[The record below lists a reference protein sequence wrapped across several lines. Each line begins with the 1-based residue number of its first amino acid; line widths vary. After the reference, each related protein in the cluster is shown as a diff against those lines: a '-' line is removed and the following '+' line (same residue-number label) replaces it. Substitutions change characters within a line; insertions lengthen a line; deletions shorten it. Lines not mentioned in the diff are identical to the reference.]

1 MKFVFQIMLIFFP
14 LHIFGQNIEDLQLD
28 KNEIIFFKN
37 KIDSINSNFETRS
50 FKSVY
55 SSYSQAICDIFFY
68 KGNLATNV
76 KTDISNG
83 LNMEELKSKY
93 PEGNIK
99 KDQLIVVKINEKATD
114 EDEFIL
120 IVTPIEMFASFIYVT
135 KHSFVE
141 AIENHKKLVLKISK
155 SKYSKNSVS
164 AVKINEYFP
173 SKPLPIELQK
183 KISYNSSIMG
193 KEPELEKSTLVY
205 SEVNID
211 TLDFEQ
217 KIDILKQIQSK
228 KIISFCGS
236 DNRSLS
242 NEILK
247 YKLAAATKNYNV
259 FIRSLINI
267 ISDNIGRLV
276 DDNISMNNRTKYI
289 FNVNDININS
299 NDFYFGGYFRYINEN
314 EERSS
319 LILSSLNK
327 ILNTTENE
335 NGLNEILKITN
346 NKELDLYNR
355 YSFLILAHRLNKSS
369 NSKEMYESN
378 LIKIN
383 NAAELFPIGLAE
395 KLVK

>member
-1 MKFVFQIMLIFFP
+1 
-14 LHIFGQNIEDLQLD
+14 
-28 KNEIIFFKN
+28 
-37 KIDSINSNFETRS
+37 
-50 FKSVY
+50 
-55 SSYSQAICDIFFY
+55 
-68 KGNLATNV
+68 
-76 KTDISNG
+76 
-83 LNMEELKSKY
+83 
-93 PEGNIK
+93 
-99 KDQLIVVKINEKATD
+99 
-114 EDEFIL
+114 
-120 IVTPIEMFASFIYVT
+120 
-135 KHSFVE
+135 
-141 AIENHKKLVLKISK
+141 
-155 SKYSKNSVS
+155 
-164 AVKINEYFP
+164 
-173 SKPLPIELQK
+173 
-183 KISYNSSIMG
+183 MG